1 MKHLGSIICGGGVGV
16 GVGVGGWTGSG
27 EGVFCGVFINE
38 PVVSFNPN
46 AYKSIA
52 VIMVISINGINTII
66 QEIMPKPPWHNRFN
80 KNPMMDITINFINA
94 VLYSPFIRSIM
105 ICVNENTI

>member
-1 MKHLGSIICGGGVGV
+1 MKHLGSIACGDGVGV
-16 GVGVGGWTGSG
+16 GVGAGV
-27 EGVFCGVFINE
+27 GVFCGIFIND

-52 VIMVISINGINTII
+52 VIMVIRTNGINTII
-66 QEIMPKPPWHNRFN
+66 HEIMPKPPWHNRFN

-94 VLYSPFIRSIM
+94 VLYNPFIRSSM
-105 ICVNENTI
+105 I

>member
-1 MKHLGSIICGGGVGV
+1 MKHLGSIICGGGVVCTGGGV
-16 GVGVGGWTGSG
+16 GVGVGVGL
-27 EGVFCGVFINE
+27 FCGVFINE

-52 VIMVISINGINTII
+52 VIMVIRTNGINTII

-94 VLYSPFIRSIM
+94 VLYNPFIRSIM
-105 ICVNENTI
+105 I

>member
-1 MKHLGSIICGGGVGV
+1 MKHLGSIICGGGVDGV
-16 GVGVGGWTGSG
+16 GCTGVGIGIGGWVWS
-27 EGVFCGVFINE
+27 GVFGGGFINE

-66 QEIMPKPPWHNRFN
+66 QEIMPKPP
-80 KNPMMDITINFINA
+80 
-94 VLYSPFIRSIM
+94 
-105 ICVNENTI
+105 

>member
-1 MKHLGSIICGGGVGV
+1 MKHLGSIICGGGVDGVGGVGSGV
-16 GVGVGGWTGSG
+16 GVGVGAGSG
-27 EGVFCGVFINE
+27 VFGGGFINE

-66 QEIMPKPPWHNRFN
+66 QEIMPKPPWHNIFN
-80 KNPMMDITINFINA
+80 KNPMIVITINFINA
-94 VLYSPFIRSIM
+94 VLYNPFIRSMM
-105 ICVNENTI
+105 I

>member
-1 MKHLGSIICGGGVGV
+1 MKHLGSIICGGGVDGVDGV
-16 GVGVGGWTGSG
+16 GCTGCGIGVGS
-27 EGVFCGVFINE
+27 GVFCGGFINE

-80 KNPMMDITINFINA
+80 KNPMIVITINFINA
-94 VLYSPFIRSIM
+94 VLYNPFIRSIM
-105 ICVNENTI
+105 I

>member
-1 MKHLGSIICGGGVGV
+1 MKHLGSIICGGGVGGSIGV
-16 GVGVGGWTGSG
+16 GVGVGGWTGS
-27 EGVFCGVFINE
+27 GVFCGVFINE

-80 KNPMMDITINFINA
+80 KNPMTDITINFINA
-94 VLYSPFIRSIM
+94 VLYNPFIRSIM
-105 ICVNENTI
+105 I

>member
-1 MKHLGSIICGGGVGV
+1 MDVCKMKHLGSIICGSVVGCVGV
-16 GVGVGGWTGSG
+16 GVGVRLS
-27 EGVFCGVFINE
+27 CGVCIKE

-52 VIMVISINGINTII
+52 VIMVIRTNGINTII

-94 VLYSPFIRSIM
+94 VLYNPFIRSMM
-105 ICVNENTI
+105 I

>member
-1 MKHLGSIICGGGVGV
+1 MKHLGSIICGGGVDGV
-16 GVGVGGWTGSG
+16 GVGVGI
-27 EGVFCGVFINE
+27 GVGLFCGVFIND

-52 VIMVISINGINTII
+52 VIMVIRTNGINTII

-80 KNPMMDITINFINA
+80 KNPIIDITINFINA
-94 VLYSPFIRSIM
+94 VLYNPFIRSSM
-105 ICVNENTI
+105 I

>member
-1 MKHLGSIICGGGVGV
+1 MKHLGSIACGDGVGV
-16 GVGVGGWTGSG
+16 GVGAGV
-27 EGVFCGVFINE
+27 GVFCGIFIND

-52 VIMVISINGINTII
+52 VIMVIRTNGINTII

-94 VLYSPFIRSIM
+94 VLYNPFIRSSM
-105 ICVNENTI
+105 I

>member
-1 MKHLGSIICGGGVGV
+1 MKHLGSIICGGGVD
-16 GVGVGGWTGSG
+16 GVGGVGGGGWVGSD

-52 VIMVISINGINTII
+52 VIMVIRTNGINTII
-66 QEIMPKPPWHNRFN
+66 QEIMPKPP
-80 KNPMMDITINFINA
+80 
-94 VLYSPFIRSIM
+94 
-105 ICVNENTI
+105 

>member
-1 MKHLGSIICGGGVGV
+1 MKHLGSIVCGGGVGV
-16 GVGVGGWTGSG
+16 GVGGWAGSH
-27 EGVFCGVFINE
+27 EGAFCGTFINE
-38 PVVSFNPN
+38 PLVSFNPN

-52 VIMVISINGINTII
+52 VIMVIRTNGINTII

-94 VLYSPFIRSIM
+94 VLYNPFTRSIM
-105 ICVNENTI
+105 I

>member
-1 MKHLGSIICGGGVGV
+1 MKHLGSIICGGVVGGIIGV
-16 GVGVGGWTGSG
+16 GVGVGGWTGS
-27 EGVFCGVFINE
+27 GVFCGVFINE

-52 VIMVISINGINTII
+52 VIMVIRTNGINTII

-94 VLYSPFIRSIM
+94 VLYNPFIRSMM
-105 ICVNENTI
+105 I

>member
-1 MKHLGSIICGGGVGV
+1 MKHLGSIICGGGVAGV
-16 GVGVGGWTGSG
+16 GIGAGGCAGAFSG
-27 EGVFCGVFINE
+27 TFINE
-38 PVVSFNPN
+38 PLVSFNPN

-52 VIMVISINGINTII
+52 VIMVIRTNGINTII

-94 VLYSPFIRSIM
+94 VLYNPFTRSIM
-105 ICVNENTI
+105 I

>member
-1 MKHLGSIICGGGVGV
+1 MKHLGSIDCGSGGV
-16 GVGVGGWTGSG
+16 GVGVGGWTGSH
-27 EGVFCGVFINE
+27 EGAFCGTFINV

-52 VIMVISINGINTII
+52 VIIVIRTNGINTII
-66 QEIMPKPPWHNRFN
+66 HEIMPKPPWHNRFN

-94 VLYSPFIRSIM
+94 VLYKPFIRSIM
-105 ICVNENTI
+105 I

>member
-16 GVGVGGWTGSG
+16 GVGVGAGI
-27 EGVFCGVFINE
+27 GVGVSLFCGIFINE
-38 PVVSFNPN
+38 PVESFNPN

-66 QEIMPKPPWHNRFN
+66 QEIMPKPPWHNIFN
-80 KNPMMDITINFINA
+80 KNPMTDITINFINA
-94 VLYSPFIRSIM
+94 VLYNPFIRSIM
-105 ICVNENTI
+105 I